1 MWACAQVFTFARN
14 ALNMWSFFFFFFP
27 LGVIYFVEP
36 YRPKINEKKV
46 SEATSGLLTLLN
58 V

>member
-1 MWACAQVFTFARN
+1 MGMCPSIYICKERSKYVV
-14 ALNMWSFFFFFFP
+14 FFFFFP